1 MVGATGSMAVMRT
14 VDPRTFVEFKR
25 WMAKQRTRPAPRRQR
40 DARQA
45 DIVQAL
51 LDEALL
57 TPHEQV

>member
-1 MVGATGSMAVMRT
+1 
-14 VDPRTFVEFKR
+14 
-25 WMAKQRTRPAPRRQR
+25 MAKQRTRPAPRRQR